1 MRRTLKAAII
11 CGALIL
17 PPSVL
22 ASNWAP
28 FERQESAGRVE
39 HFEWDADSLTSDDGA
54 PRFVSVTW
62 RRYATTRLSPAP
74 ETREIFKS
82 RIYCQDFGL
91 STYSREQ
98 TLARKDGAPGMRLG
112 PGIESALT
120 DKPTAWPTW
129 GSPEGKLIRMACQV
143 AAPGWLPD
151 FLLAHEYECA
161 SKTTGMCSPDRQELA
176 YSLSLLLYRKQ
187 QAVSTCASSLDA
199 AGKAAFAT
207 LADISVADVLAEA
220 GQCRDSTCQA
230 LAVNWMLSKISGD
243 LERAGRGQQCE
254 AFQQRADKIS
264 REKQMARGME
274 VARTYLACA
283 ASKAPTLDD
292 GLSAAE
298 SVATAL
304 HSACLPVFDAAADL
318 LLQHPESRQLLAGQ
332 LRPKLIEIVLQ
343 HRAAQRAPKPPAARP
358 EAGKR
363 IQS

>member
-1 MRRTLKAAII
+1 MRRALRAAII
-11 CGALIL
+11 SGALVI
-17 PPSVL
+17 PPPVL
-22 ASNWAP
+22 ASNWAL

-39 HFEWDADSLTSDDGA
+39 HFEWDTDSLTPDAGA
-54 PRFVSVTW
+54 PHSVSVTW
-62 RRYATTRLSPAP
+62 RRYAATLLSPVP
-74 ETREIFKS
+74 ETREILKS
-82 RIYCQDFGL
+82 RIYCQGFGL
-91 STYSREQ
+91 ATYSREQ
-98 TLARKDGAPGMRLG
+98 TLVRKDGAPGMRLG
-112 PGIESALT
+112 PVVESADS

-129 GSPEGKLIRMACQV
+129 GSPEGKLIRAACQS
-143 AAPGWLPD
+143 AFPGWLPD
-151 FLLAHEYECA
+151 FLLAHERECA
-161 SKTTGMCSPDRQELA
+161 DKTAGRCSPDKQELA

-187 QAVSTCASSLDA
+187 QAVSACAANLA
-199 AGKAAFAT
+199 AGQAAFAT
-207 LADISVADVLAEA
+207 LADLSVADVLVEA
-220 GQCRDSTCQA
+220 GQCRDSTCQIST
-230 LAVNWMLSKISGD
+230 LNWMLSGISSD

-254 AFQQRADKIS
+254 AFQQRADKIN
-264 REKQMARGME
+264 REKQTAKGME

-283 ASKAPTLDD
+283 ASKAPALDD

-332 LRPKLIEIVLQ
+332 LRPKLVEIVLQ